1 MMEGTYYKEWS
12 AVLDREMEFKVYG
25 HGGVPVLALPAR
37 GGRFY
42 DWENNGMPDAA
53 ARLLHEGKIQLF
65 CADSIDGESLLA
77 GNESP
82 RRRAEMQEKYFVY
95 LTSELAARIAELN
108 APESKEKPLI
118 WCVGVDTGAYQAVQC
133 RLRRPRTFAGAMG
146 LSGLYDMGRFL
157 GGAED
162 DLVLR
167 SSPLAALRKNG
178 ICDRNVLSKAE
189 ENSLLLC
196 VGQGGYEGDALA
208 DFAGPLGH
216 PSEFV
221 KMPVEELRKRRYLF
235 VAGGVGT
242 APVYPQVKWLREHGV
257 KADVIIGAKTRDM
270 LIYTDAMRAVAE
282 NLHIATD
289 DGSEG
294 FKGLVTALIG
304 ELIEKEGR
312 HYDECVAIGPM
323 IMMKFVALTTK
334 KYALK
339 TTVSL
344 NALMVD
350 GTGMCG
356 ACRVT
361 VGGRTRFTC
370 VDGPEFDA
378 HEVDFDEAMRRQ
390 GMYRTQEQRAA
401 AIEAERE
408 AGHVCKIGLDK

>member
-157 GGAED
+157 GSAED

-167 SSPLAALRKNG
+167 SSPLAALHKNG
-178 ICDRNVLSKAE
+178 ICDKNVLSKAE

-208 DFAGPLGH
+208 DTQALARTLKAGAATSPTTGTGGARSSGCL
-216 PSEFV
+216 PSV
-221 KMPVEELRKRRYLF
+221 CS
-235 VAGGVGT
+235 A
-242 APVYPQVKWLREHGV
+242 EH
-257 KADVIIGAKTRDM
+257 KE
-270 LIYTDAMRAVAE
+270 DAVCLNSSSAHAATILAVAAWK
-282 NLHIATD
+282 NCSAPSGMQ
-289 DGSEG
+289 GSAAPSWPTPRPWRAS
-294 FKGLVTALIG
+294 K
-304 ELIEKEGR
+304 
-312 HYDECVAIGPM
+312 
-323 IMMKFVALTTK
+323 
-334 KYALK
+334 
-339 TTVSL
+339 
-344 NALMVD
+344 
-350 GTGMCG
+350 
-356 ACRVT
+356 
-361 VGGRTRFTC
+361 
-370 VDGPEFDA
+370 
-378 HEVDFDEAMRRQ
+378 AMQ
-390 GMYRTQEQRAA
+390 T
-401 AIEAERE
+401 
-408 AGHVCKIGLDK
+408 